1 MSYIS
6 LEIIV
11 YEPASILLYVVLAV
25 VFNRKTKDCNMKSK
39 GLSVLASL
47 ALVLIIGA
55 SNFLNGQALVKP
67 NRLHLGDTIGLIAPG
82 WLITEAQLNESI
94 EQIKQ
99 FGYVPFYSQRILGV
113 NGYFSGTD
121 KERAADLNEMFLN
134 PHVKAIFCVNGGY
147 GCTRILNLLDYKGI
161 EKNPK
166 ILVGFSDISALL
178 NAIHLKTHLVTFHG
192 PYSRTIKYDY
202 NSTQF
207 NSVVVNPTSTYVIE
221 SSEEDFLKSTEKT
234 EYSRYTITSGNVT
247 GQLIGGNLT
256 IITSLIGTDYQ
267 LDFTNKIVFLEDVGE
282 EPYRIDRMLTQL
294 IEAGQLQKAA
304 GIAFGIF
311 QDCEKSDITYAPNSF
326 LLKEVIDERIKPL
339 NIPAVYGLSFGHNK
353 NNFTIP
359 IGVKAKLDADAK
371 TIELLET
378 AVK

>member
-1 MSYIS
+1 MKSIR
-6 LEIIV
+6 LGIL
-11 YEPASILLYVVLAV
+11 ASI
-25 VFNRKTKDCNMKSK
+25 T
-39 GLSVLASL
+39 
-47 ALVLIIGA
+47 LVLIIGA

-82 WLITEAQLNESI
+82 WLITEAQLKESI

-121 KERAADLNEMFLN
+121 KDRAADLNEMFLN

-161 EKNPK
+161 ERNPK
-166 ILVGFSDISALL
+166 ILVGFSDVSAIL
-178 NAIHLKTHLVTFHG
+178 NAIQQKANLVTFHG

-202 NSTQF
+202 NSSQF
-207 NSVVVNPTSTYVIE
+207 NSIAVNPASNFVIE
-221 SSEEDFLKSTEKT
+221 SSEEDLKKSTEKA
-234 EYSRYTITSGNVT
+234 EYSRYTITSGSAI

-256 IITSLIGTDYQ
+256 IITSLIGTNYQ
-267 LDFTNKIVFLEDVGE
+267 LDFTNKIVFIEEVGE

-294 IEAGQLQKAA
+294 IEAGELQKAA

-311 QDCEKSDITYAPNSF
+311 QDCEKSDRTYAPNSF
-326 LLKEVIDERIKPL
+326 LLKEVIEERIKPL

-359 IGVKAKLDADAK
+359 IGINAKLNADAK

>member
-1 MSYIS
+1 
-6 LEIIV
+6 
-11 YEPASILLYVVLAV
+11 
-25 VFNRKTKDCNMKSK
+25 MKSK
-39 GLSVLASL
+39 GLGILASI
-47 ALVLIIGA
+47 AFVLIIGA
-55 SNFLNGQALVKP
+55 SNFLSGQPLVKP

-82 WLITEAQLNESI
+82 WLITEAQLKESI

-99 FGYVPFYSQRILGV
+99 FGYVPFYSPRILGV

-121 KERAADLNEMFLN
+121 EERAADVNEMFLN

-147 GCTRILNLLDYKGI
+147 GCTRILNLLNYKGI
-161 EKNPK
+161 ERNPK
-166 ILVGFSDISALL
+166 ILVGFSDVSAIL
-178 NAIHLKTHLVTFHG
+178 NAIQQKANLVTFHG

-202 NSTQF
+202 NSSQF
-207 NSVVVNPTSTYVIE
+207 NSVAVNPTSNFVIE
-221 SSEEDFLKSTEKT
+221 SSQEDFNKSSEKA
-234 EYSRYTITSGNVT
+234 EYSRYTITPGSAI

-256 IITSLIGTDYQ
+256 VVTSLIGTDYQ

-294 IEAGQLQKAA
+294 IESGQLQKAA

-311 QDCEKSDITYAPNSF
+311 QDCEKSDRTYAPNSF
-326 LLKEVIDERIKPL
+326 LLKEVIEERIKPL

-359 IGVKAKLDADAK
+359 IGIKAKLNADAK

>member
-1 MSYIS
+1 MG
-6 LEIIV
+6 
-11 YEPASILLYVVLAV
+11 
-25 VFNRKTKDCNMKSK
+25 NRKFD
-39 GLSVLASL
+39 GLMTIV
-47 ALVLIIGA
+47 LVLVFA
-55 SNFLNGQALVKP
+55 TSNLLNGQALVKP
-67 NRLHLGDTIGLIAPG
+67 NRLQLGDTIGLIAPG
-82 WLITEAQLNESI
+82 WLITEAQLKESI

-99 FGYVPFYSQRILGV
+99 FGYVPFYTPRILGV

-161 EKNPK
+161 ERNPK
-166 ILVGFSDISALL
+166 ILVGFSDVSAIL
-178 NAIHLKTHLVTFHG
+178 NAIQQKANLVTFHG

-202 NSTQF
+202 NSSQF
-207 NSVVVNPTSTYVIE
+207 NSIAVNPASNFVIE
-221 SSEEDFLKSTEKT
+221 SSEEDLKKSTEKA
-234 EYSRYTITSGNVT
+234 EYSRYTITSGSAI

-256 IITSLIGTDYQ
+256 IITSLIGTNYQ
-267 LDFTNKIVFLEDVGE
+267 LDFTNKIVFIEEVGE

-294 IEAGQLQKAA
+294 IEAGELQKAA

-311 QDCEKSDITYAPNSF
+311 QDCEKSDRTYAPNSF
-326 LLKEVIDERIKPL
+326 LLKEVIEERIKPL

-359 IGVKAKLDADAK
+359 IGINAKLNADAK

>member
-1 MSYIS
+1 MS
-6 LEIIV
+6 IV
-11 YEPASILLYVVLAV
+11 AKQ
-25 VFNRKTKDCNMKSK
+25 KTAKMKRIRFD
-39 GLSVLASL
+39 VLASI
-47 ALVLIIGA
+47 VFVFIIGT

-67 NRLHLGDTIGLIAPG
+67 NRLQLGDTIGLIAPG
-82 WLITEAQLNESI
+82 WLITEAQLKESI

-113 NGYFSGTD
+113 NGYFSGID
-121 KERAADLNEMFLN
+121 EERAADVNEMFLN
-134 PHVKAIFCVNGGY
+134 PCVKAIFCVNGGY
-147 GCTRILNLLDYKGI
+147 GCTRILNLLNYKGI

-178 NAIHLKTHLVTFHG
+178 NAIHLKTNLITFHG
-192 PYSRTIKYDY
+192 PYSRTIKYGY

-207 NSVVVNPTSTYVIE
+207 NSVAVNPTSNFVIE
-221 SSEEDFLKSTEKT
+221 SSEEDLIKSAEKT

-256 IITSLIGTDYQ
+256 IITSLIGTEYQ

-282 EPYRIDRMLTQL
+282 EPYQIDRMLTQL
-294 IEAGQLQKAA
+294 IESGQLQKAA

-326 LLKEVIDERIKPL
+326 LLKEVIEERIKPL

-359 IGVKAKLDADAK
+359 IGVIAKLDADAK